1 MKTKNLLSLLLAL
14 FVTNFMAAQ
23 APSGYYDAAKGK
35 NKAALLKALEGI
47 VGKHVNVGYD
57 GLYNV
62 YQTSDVT
69 AEGYIWDMYATTKYN
84 PGKSDRCGNY
94 SSIGDCY
101 NREHSFPKSW
111 FSNASPMVSDAYHI
125 YPTDGKVN
133 GQRSNYPYGECANG
147 TYVASKG
154 SIRALGKLGTSTFPG
169 YSGTVFEPDDQYKGD
184 FARTYFYMIAA
195 YNSRVS
201 GWNSPHLNGTSY
213 PAFNTW
219 SINLLLKWSRQDPVS
234 QKEIDRNN
242 AVSKWQENRNPF
254 IDYPE
259 LAEYIWGNCTEYE
272 WTPGGIKKPY
282 ITLPEDNSSVDMGV
296 TGTNV
301 GLSSSIAVKSAALAK
316 ALNVSL
322 SGDNAFSVSTTSI
335 AASNANA
342 GTSITVSYKS
352 ATIGKHTATLTIS
365 NDEVSAIVTLKAE
378 TTDGIPAN
386 AATEITTTSFTANW
400 IDVDFSGNY
409 SLNVMESDKQT
420 SVAGYPVQVATT
432 EESYTVSNLQPDTDY
447 FYQLSAANGRKSDI
461 VAVHTAAPEKI
472 LAFELPQGGLTFA
485 AKPNEVSE
493 VLEAKV
499 FTDYITEEIT
509 ATISSDFEIS
519 LDKSNWTQSLTID
532 PDGETIFVRMKAH
545 STMGE
550 YSGTLSLS
558 TPSYEG
564 EEASVTGT
572 VAIPVTFFED
582 FEAPIS
588 EGYDSSDYAGTAC
601 VWKRTN
607 VGIYGRDG
615 DKFNGTHAACTGK
628 SGTRSLYMG
637 ENKMNGAGT
646 VSFYAAPYSSDPD
659 GVIDLVYSTDGGQS
673 WKPIQQN
680 ITITAGDLKMY
691 SYKANISGSVRI
703 GFEQLSG
710 KRLNIDDVSI
720 TDFSSGVNDIT
731 ADGWDAYSTSAGQL
745 TIDSRSALRFEVYS
759 FDAVKVFDATVSTG
773 KTGIELPKG
782 IYIVVTGDNANKVIV
797 K

>member
-1 MKTKNLLSLLLAL
+1 MLLVL
-14 FVTNFMAAQ
+14 FAANFIAAQ

-47 VGKHVNVGYD
+47 VGNHVNVGYA
-57 GLYNV
+57 GLYDV

-111 FSNASPMVSDAYHI
+111 FNNASPMVSDAYHI

-169 YSGTVFEPDDQYKGD
+169 YNGTVFEPDDEYKGD
-184 FARTYFYMIAA
+184 FARTYFYMAAA
-195 YNSRVS
+195 YNSRIS
-201 GWNSPHLNGTSY
+201 GWNSPHLDGTSY

-259 LAEYIWGNCTEYE
+259 LAEYIWGNCTEYG
-272 WTPGGIKKPY
+272 WTPGGIKNPY

-301 GLSSSIAVKSAALAK
+301 ELSTSIAVKSAALTK
-316 ALNVSL
+316 ALSISV
-322 SGDNAFSVSTTSI
+322 SGDNAFSISTTSI

-342 GTSITVSYKS
+342 GTSITVKYKS
-352 ATIGKHTATLTIS
+352 ATVGKHTATLIIS
-365 NDEVSAIVTLKAE
+365 NDEVSAKVALKAE

-386 AATEITTTSFTANW
+386 AASDITTTSFTANW

-409 SLNVMESDKQT
+409 SLNVMESDKLT
-420 SVAGYPVQVATT
+420 SVSGYPVQVATT

-447 FYQLSAANGRKSDI
+447 YYQLSAANGRKSNI

-472 LAFELPQGGLTFA
+472 LALELPEGGLTFA
-485 AKPNEVSE
+485 AKPNEVSA
-493 VLEAKV
+493 VIEAKV
-499 FTDYITEEIT
+499 FTDYITEDIT

-519 LDKSNWTQSLTID
+519 LDKSNWAQSLTID

-545 STMGE
+545 SAMGE

-564 EEASVTGT
+564 EEANVSGT

-582 FEAPIS
+582 FEAPTA
-588 EGYDSSDYAGTAC
+588 EGYTSSDYEGTAC

-607 VGIYGRDG
+607 VGIYGRAGG

-628 SGTRSLYMG
+628 SGTRALYMG
-637 ENKMNGAGT
+637 ENKMYGAGT
-646 VSFYAAPYSSDPD
+646 VSFYAAPYGSDTD
-659 GVIDLVYSTDGGQS
+659 IIINLVYSTDGGQS
-673 WKPIQQN
+673 WKPIAEN
-680 ITITAGDLKMY
+680 ITISAGDLKLY
-691 SYKANISGSVRI
+691 SYTANIAGSVRI
-703 GFEQLSG
+703 GFEQVSG
-710 KRLNIDDVSI
+710 RRLNIDDVAI
-720 TDFSSGVNDIT
+720 TDYSAGGVESIT
-731 ADGWDAYSTSAGQL
+731 ADGWDAYSTSAGIL
-745 TIDSRSALRFEVYS
+745 TIDSRNSLRFEVYS
-759 FDAVKVFDATVSTG
+759 FDAVKVYDDTVAAG
-773 KTGIELPKG
+773 KTGIDLPKG
-782 IYIVVTGDNANKVIV
+782 IYIVVTGDCAKKVIV